1 MNRFWAII
9 GIPFFFLMFG
19 NPVYLQTIDCDLI
32 YFVNNSKIY
41 AYDPATQD
49 YDYINLSSPDG
60 ASGLGIG
67 RDLFNDSDRLVFF
80 CTVAEYLYYYNGTKW
95 INTNHL
101 AKSVNLGGGGDYWY
115 ILDGIDSKVY
125 KYNGKGN
132 ALEFLDFPS
141 YAGPFDLV
149 GDNKGNFYMIFTK
162 MNKMVQYDSN
172 GKILKQYRIEG
183 LSGQTSG
190 GGFAYRN
197 NKIYGNFTSSSMIGS
212 FEGGVIRFK
221 PTAKLP
227 SSVDD
232 FASCPL
238 EVFEPEKLKDT
249 LQKDSIPVLKAED
262 VVFTDGNIPVTIKDR
277 EVKLQ
282 STITVTAAEFEIEI
296 WDKSVA
302 DGDSISLN
310 LNGKWILENY
320 EVVKNKLRMKVSI
333 NPQSP
338 NNYLIL
344 YAHNLGEISPNTAAV
359 AVLIGGQ
366 EYKLTL
372 TSDLKT
378 SGALNFVYEP
388 K

>member
-1 MNRFWAII
+1 MMI
-9 GIPFFFLMFG
+9 GKIKTFSFVILAL
-19 NPVYLQTIDCDLI
+19 YSLQISAFTQNIDCDLI

-41 AYDPATQD
+41 AYNPLMET
-49 YDYINLSSPDG
+49 YEYIGLSSPDG

-67 RDLFNDSDRLVFF
+67 KDIINKADKLTFF
-80 CTVAEYLYYYNGTKW
+80 CTVSEYLYYYDGKKW
-95 INTNHL
+95 VNTNHL
-101 AKSVNLGGGGDYWY
+101 AYSVNLCGGGDYWY

-125 KYNGKGN
+125 KYNGNGN
-132 ALEFLDFPS
+132 AIELLDFPS
-141 YAGPFDLV
+141 YSGPFDLV
-149 GDNKGNFYMIFTK
+149 GDSKGNFYMIFTK
-162 MNKMVQYDSN
+162 LNKMVQYNSD
-172 GKILKQYRIEG
+172 GKVLKQYRIDG

-190 GGFAYRN
+190 GGFAYRD
-197 NKIYGNFTSSSMIGS
+197 NKLYGNFSNGSMIGS
-212 FEGGVIRFK
+212 FKGGVVRFT
-221 PTAKLP
+221 PTNLLP

-238 EVFEPEKLKDT
+238 EIFEPPKDT
-249 LQKDSIPVLKAED
+249 SKIDSVRIIQSTD
-262 VVFTDGNIPVTIKDR
+262 VVFTNGNIPLTIKDR

-282 STITVTAAEFEIEI
+282 STITVSQAEFDIEI

-310 LNGKWILENY
+310 LNGDWILESY
-320 EVVKNKLRMKVSI
+320 EVVKTKLKMKVKI
-333 NPQSP
+333 NPDSP

-359 AVLIGGQ
+359 SVLIDGQ

-378 SGALNFVYEP
+378 SGALNFVYQP